1 MSNPISRVLYS
12 AIIYLGILLPACSCD
27 LPSGKRRAAA
37 FQALYANAQLPPYL
51 VLLRMGFTLTRDRYR
66 PAGELLPRLFTLTA
80 FAAVVFCCTI
90 LRVTPTGRYP
100 ASSPFGARTFLMKRN
115 SFRSRDC
122 LDYSWVFILYNKVVR
137 VLIYVGRDDG

>member
-1 MSNPISRVLYS
+1 MSNPISRVLYL
-12 AIIYLGILLPACSCD
+12 AIIYLGIPLPACSCD

-37 FQALYANAQLPPYL
+37 FQALCAAAQLPPCL
-51 VLLRMGFTLTRDRYR
+51 VLLQMGFTLTQNRYR

-80 FAAVVFCCTI
+80 CAAVVFCCTI

-115 SFRSRDC
+115 PFRSRDC
-122 LDYSWVFILYNKVVR
+122 LDYSWFILF
-137 VLIYVGRDDG
+137 I